1 MEKTVAT
8 PIKKISTKETKI
20 TENEYRTKILEYM
33 EDDIEFFNNEEI
45 NEMIKNAVINKVPL
59 ENMHDEIYKYLGSHG
74 LLAYPK

>member
-1 MEKTVAT
+1 
-8 PIKKISTKETKI
+8 
-20 TENEYRTKILEYM
+20 M